1 MQYKLDEPTEQII
14 ANLANLLGIINANQY
29 TNSSV
34 GKSSNNDMTTSSIK
48 RQKTSFN
55 RKDKEMEDSW
65 LQPAFKTTKI
75 EKKEG
80 TMNEIRT
87 CLNKMSQKNYETNKT
102 LLQELIRTSDPV
114 HLPAIAN
121 NIFDIASTNKFYSEI
136 YANLYKELLQ
146 EFPIFGE
153 ILQTFILAF
162 TETMRDIH
170 YVDPASNYDDFCAY
184 NKKNDARKAT
194 GVFIT
199 NLCKKGVLPIQTLSD
214 IILQIQTIMNEY
226 MMSADRTNEVEEI
239 TENLFLLVCMHAE
252 LKTATPEQ
260 WLIVLANIER
270 ISQCKAR
277 DHPSLTSRAV
287 FKHLDMLDSFAK
299 KTNKI

>member
-1 MQYKLDEPTEQII
+1 MQYKLDESTDQII
-14 ANLANLLGIINANQY
+14 ANLANLLGIVNANQ
-29 TNSSV
+29 NSSV
-34 GKSSNNDMTTSSIK
+34 GKSSNNDPNPIK

-65 LQPAFKTTKI
+65 LQPGFKTTKI

-102 LLQELIRTSDPV
+102 MLQELIRNSDPV

-199 NLCKKGVLPIQTLSD
+199 NLCKKDVLPIQTLSD
-214 IILQIQTIMNEY
+214 IILQIQAIMNEY
-226 MMSADRTNEVEEI
+226 MVDADRTNEVEEI
-239 TENLFLLVCMHAE
+239 
-252 LKTATPEQ
+252 KQ
-260 WLIVLANIER
+260 KI
-270 ISQCKAR
+270 
-277 DHPSLTSRAV
+277 
-287 FKHLDMLDSFAK
+287 K
-299 KTNKI
+299 K